1 VTITAV
7 LRALGEARFGDS
19 YDEADRV
26 RDFKAALLADE
37 RGLRV
42 LSTLTDMG
50 GWLHAL
56 PPIDMNGRETPMMLV
71 FREGRRSVIT
81 DIINLLANDDPSEP
95 EVIREE

>member
-1 VTITAV
+1 MTTAAV
-7 LRALGEARFGDS
+7 LRALGEVRFGDR
-19 YDEADRV
+19 YEEIDKV

-42 LSTLTDMG
+42 LSTLADMG

-81 DIINLLANDDPSEP
+81 DIMHLLANDDPSEP